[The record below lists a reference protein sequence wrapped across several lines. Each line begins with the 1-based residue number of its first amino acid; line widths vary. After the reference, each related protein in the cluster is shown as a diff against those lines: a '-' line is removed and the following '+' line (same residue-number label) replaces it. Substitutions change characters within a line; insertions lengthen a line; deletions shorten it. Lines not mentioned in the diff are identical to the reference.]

1 MYDVVVIG
9 AGHAGIEAALAAA
22 RLGARTLVLTLTL
35 EAVGAMP
42 CNPSLG
48 GPGKGQLIREIDAL
62 GGEMGLAADET
73 FLQMRVLNTG
83 KGPAV
88 RTLRAQ
94 IDKRAYRDRM
104 RRVLLNQSGLDLREG
119 EVVELLV
126 GKGEVRGVR
135 TATGLEFAAGAVV
148 LATGVYLG
156 SRIVVGESLREGG
169 PGGQRAATALARQ
182 LVALGLRLRRFKTG
196 TSPRILASSADLT
209 GLQPVAGAIEPM
221 GFSFIGAK
229 ARAEAWPVHQT
240 WTTTATHRLIEENL
254 HRAPLFT
261 GVIEGVG
268 PRYCPSIEDKVVRF
282 RERSAH
288 QIFLEPEDPTGEEIY
303 VAGLSTSLPEAVQGE
318 LLATIPGL
326 ERARIT
332 RPGYAIEYDCLDPS
346 ELGLSLESRRFGR
359 LFTAGQV
366 NGTSGYEEAAGQGL
380 LAGIN
385 AVRRLSG
392 AEPLRLERSEA
403 YLGVMVDDLAT
414 RGAEEPYRVLTARA
428 EYRLRLRHGNADFR
442 LTPRGEA
449 MGLVSA
455 ERSAAFR
462 QRQLALETALELL
475 PNTRVP
481 AALTAGEATRGDR
494 YLRAG
499 GEYHRLVALG
509 LPDLPSELAEEVEIR
524 FRYEGYLRR
533 EEARVERL
541 KRQEGLRI
549 PPGLDY
555 RSLRALSRE
564 GQEMLN
570 RRRPETL
577 GQASRLAGV
586 SPADLSV
593 LAVCLTGRGRTTNR
607 DGGA

>member
-1 MYDVVVIG
+1 MRGLNYDVIVIG

-35 EAVGAMP
+35 EAVGSMP

-62 GGEMGLAADET
+62 GGEMGRAADET
-73 FLQMRVLNTG
+73 FLQLRVLNTG

-104 RRVLLNQSGLDLREG
+104 RRVLLGQGGLDLREG
-119 EVVELLV
+119 EAVELLV
-126 GKGEVRGVR
+126 GNGEVRGVR
-135 TATGLEFAAGAVV
+135 TATGLEFTAGAVI

-156 SRIVVGESLREGG
+156 SRIVVGDSLREGG
-169 PGGQRAATALARQ
+169 PGGQRSATALARH
-182 LVALGLRLRRFKTG
+182 LLALGLKLRRFKTG
-196 TSPRILASSADLT
+196 TSPRVLASSVEVGA
-209 GLQPVAGAIEPM
+209 LQTVAAAAEPW
-221 GFSFIGAK
+221 GFSFLGPP
-229 ARAEAWPVHQT
+229 RRFEAWPVYQT
-240 WTTTATHRLIEENL
+240 WTSKATHRLIEENL

-261 GVIEGVG
+261 GIIEGVG

-282 RERSAH
+282 RERDTH
-288 QIFLEPEDPTGEEIY
+288 QIFLEPEDPAGEEIY
-303 VAGLSTSLPEAVQGE
+303 VAGLSTSLPEAVQSE
-318 LLATIPGL
+318 LLTTIPGL

-346 ELGLSLESRRFGR
+346 ELGLSLESRRYGR

-392 AEPLRLERSEA
+392 EEPLRLARSEA
-403 YLGVMVDDLAT
+403 YLGVMVDDLST

-442 LTPRGEA
+442 LTPRGKA
-449 MGLVSA
+449 IGLVSP
-455 ERSAAFR
+455 ERWATFLERRTAMAS
-462 QRQLALETALELL
+462 ALEML
-475 PNTRVP
+475 PAIRVP
-481 AALTAGEATRGDR
+481 SAISLGEATRGDR
-494 YLRAG
+494 FLRAG
-499 GEYHRLVALG
+499 GEYRRLVELG
-509 LPDLPSELAEEVEIR
+509 LPNLPPELAEEVEVG

-541 KRQEGLRI
+541 KRQEGLKI
-549 PPGLDY
+549 PADFDY
-555 RSLRALSRE
+555 LSLRALSRE
-564 GQEMLN
+564 GREIFH

-593 LAVCLTGRGRTTNR
+593 LAVYLSGRGREGN
-607 DGGA
+607 